1 MRDLLL
7 VLKKKKL
14 HRHSQIKKKQ
24 IPYNASFWSGA
35 SVLYQR
41 NKTLLQ
47 ESL

>member
-7 VLKKKKL
+7 VFKKKNFIGTV
-14 HRHSQIKKKQ
+14 RFKKKQ